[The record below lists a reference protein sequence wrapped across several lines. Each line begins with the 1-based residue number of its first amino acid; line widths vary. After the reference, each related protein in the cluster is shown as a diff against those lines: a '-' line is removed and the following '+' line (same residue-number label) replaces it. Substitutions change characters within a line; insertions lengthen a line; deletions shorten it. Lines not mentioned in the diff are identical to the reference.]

1 MEQELKFRTASRLSS
16 VEGVR
21 RVPLVLLGVGGVGRA
36 LLRHILDNREF
47 HLRRFNLALDLV
59 CIAGSEG
66 YLAGEAG
73 SPIPDAVI
81 RSLIEER
88 LKGRAFLDQPGA
100 VPHPGSL
107 ELVAQFVGPD
117 SVLVDAT
124 ASSKT
129 APALLDSLA
138 RGGRVVLSN
147 KKPLA
152 GDLSL
157 FRSLTSDPTACRW
170 ETTVG
175 SCLPIMVTLSRIV
188 ASGDEVRRI
197 AGTFSGTLGF
207 LMTRLQEGV
216 PFSRLIRQA
225 YEAGFTEPD
234 PREDLAG
241 TDVARKS
248 LILARVIGWQLNL
261 ADVEVRGLLPG
272 DLDDL
277 PVDQF
282 LARTGDLDEYFSVR
296 VRSAQKHGRVLR
308 YAAVIENGKCRV
320 GPEEVALETPLGRL
334 RGNDNLIEIY
344 TRLYEPHPLVIQ
356 GRGAGVPATAAGV
369 LSDIIDLAIR

>member
-1 MEQELKFRTASRLSS
+1 MEQELKFLTASRPSS
-16 VEGVR
+16 VGGVR

-36 LLRHILDNREF
+36 LLRHILENRDF
-47 HLRRFNLALDLV
+47 HLHRFNLTLDLV

-66 YLAGEAG
+66 YLAGQGDLPVSDE
-73 SPIPDAVI
+73 VI
-81 RSLIEER
+81 RSLIEGK
-88 LKGRAFLDQPGA
+88 LKGRAFLEQPGA
-100 VPHPGSL
+100 VPHPGGMQ
-107 ELVAQFVGPD
+107 LVAQFIGPG
-117 SVLVDAT
+117 SILVDAT
-124 ASSKT
+124 ASSDT

-138 RGGRVVLSN
+138 RAGRVVLAN

-157 FRSLTSDPTACRW
+157 FQALTGDPTACRW

-175 SCLPIMVTLSRIV
+175 SCLPIMVALSRIM
-188 ASGDEVRRI
+188 ASGDEVQRI

-272 DLDDL
+272 ELDNL
-277 PVDQF
+277 PVNEF

-344 TRLYEPHPLVIQ
+344 TRLYDPHPLVIQ

-369 LSDIIDLAIR
+369 LSDIIDLAVR